1 MMKQLLIGASIF
13 RSNGT
18 SLCDLFPRPT
28 VRSIVHYV
36 IIACVCRSGDET
48 RTGSGARETGHTH

>member
-1 MMKQLLIGASIF
+1 MMKQLSGASIF

-28 VRSIVHYV
+28 VHSIVHYV

-48 RTGSGARETGHTH
+48 RAGSGARETGHTH